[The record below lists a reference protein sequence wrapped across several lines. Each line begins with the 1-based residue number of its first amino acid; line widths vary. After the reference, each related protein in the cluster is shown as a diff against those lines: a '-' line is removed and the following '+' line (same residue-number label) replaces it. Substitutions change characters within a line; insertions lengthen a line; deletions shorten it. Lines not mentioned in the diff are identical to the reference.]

1 MSLGRRRA
9 LALFSGGL
17 DSILACRVLM
27 EQGVEVVALRFI
39 TPFFDGD
46 VAGAADYSATMQAKY
61 GIHVQVLDVSRD
73 YINML
78 RAPQHGFGRHF
89 NPCIDCKIFMLRQ
102 ARALMPEFQAS
113 FLATGEVL
121 GQRPMSQRRDTLH
134 LIERESGCAGI
145 LLRPLSARLLPPTKP
160 ELTGL
165 VDRERLYRLAG
176 RGRKEQQALAEHF
189 NIVDYPAPAGGCLLA
204 DVNLALRFRR
214 LSPGIFGVVRDNGGD
229 SLVDDFRL
237 LLLGRHFEPLPGL
250 WFILGRDQKDNERLL
265 ALREPGDWL
274 LHMVDRPG
282 PVALLRRGERVMPNL
297 LAENGLDMAGLEAR
311 LAGLV
316 LRYGKKVAGQPAS
329 GLVRIE
335 RGGPSRVS
343 REEVFA
349 PLADELVQDL
359 VV

>member
-39 TPFFDGD
+39 TPFFEADVGD
-46 VAGAADYSATMQAKY
+46 PARYIVRVREKY
-61 GIHVQVLDVSRD
+61 DIEAEVIDVGHD
-73 YINML
+73 YITML
-78 RAPQHGFGRHF
+78 KAPQHGFGRHF

-102 ARALMPEFQAS
+102 ARALMPKYGAD
-113 FLATGEVL
+113 FLITGEVV
-121 GQRPMSQRRDTLH
+121 GQRPMSQRRDTLRI
-134 LIERESGCAGI
+134 IERESGCQGI
-145 LLRPLSARLLPPTKP
+145 LLRPLCAQLMPPT
-160 ELTGL
+160 EAEVQGL
-165 VDRERLYRLAG
+165 VERERLCRISG
-176 RGRKEQQALAEHF
+176 RGRKEQQALAEQF
-189 NIVDYPAPAGGCLLA
+189 NIVDYPGPAGGCLLA

-214 LSPGIFGVVRDNGGD
+214 LSPGIFGVVRDDGGD
-229 SLVDDFRL
+229 SLVSDFRL

-282 PVALLRRGERVMPNL
+282 PVGLLRRGASAIPASMDEG
-297 LAENGLDMAGLEAR
+297 ALEAR

-335 RGGPSRVS
+335 RGGPSQVS
-343 REEVFA
+343 REEIFA
-349 PLADELVQDL
+349 PLADELVQEL